1 MVGGSTTSCC
11 GDRTVR
17 AGPVSPVSRRFRGW
31 MLICRSRSVNGGR
44 LGRCA
49 GGGAVRAEAAG
60 QLCLCDR
67 HRHDVPGPMGQRA
80 SAAAATGGRMA
91 GLYRDLGSGG
101 VAGARWRDAAV
112 WWWAR
117 GGGADILSRLSAD
130 AGACVRPRR
139 AVVHA
144 CYQRD
149 RRHLRRLCPVLCRC
163 DGAGIHSGR
172 YSLWDMGAAVCDT
185 GWCFR
190 RACAGAGAWRGWRV
204 VLRFPWTPC
213 PGSGGGEAARARGG
227 GSLSADSYRQGAGA
241 GAAAS
246 ARCDRQSGRRGGA
259 TGASFVLGA
268 MHAAPRAA
276 RRGQSWQLEL
286 PSGLSIPV
294 SKARVAA
301 CRAVGWL

>member
-1 MVGGSTTSCC
+1 MGDALDDALAAVPCELKRRVSFAFATAIAMTFLAPWGSAHLPLP
-11 GDRTVR
+11 RR
-17 AGPVSPVSRRFRGW
+17 AVEWLVCIAIW
-31 MLICRSRSVNGGR
+31 
-44 LGRCA
+44 
-49 GGGAVRAEAAG
+49 E
-60 QLCLCDR
+60 
-67 HRHDVPGPMGQRA
+67 
-80 SAAAATGGRMA
+80 
-91 GLYRDLGSGG
+91 
-101 VAGARWRDAAV
+101 AAV
-112 WWWAR
+112 WLVRGGVTRRFGGGRA

-163 DGAGIHSGR
+163 DAAGIHSGR